1 MKKIGAILFLCLLCG
16 WSYIKAQDTNDANV
30 EMNRKLKAQGAW
42 FLFSI
47 RTEEQV
53 GEEVLT
59 QVEFFR
65 KDDISSIL
73 FDEENKLY
81 SVFSKYST
89 DMYEDRWKLVD
100 GSHFVMVSPNDGTSQ
115 IVEILEMNGTKL
127 VLRNCVDIE
136 NGTSCSLYTY
146 FSSKDGWLPDNE
158 IDKLNTAGIMEVDKM
173 TP

>member
-1 MKKIGAILFLCLLCG
+1 MKKIGLILSFMLFCFIYMKG
-16 WSYIKAQDTNDANV
+16 QDTD
-30 EMNRKLKAQGAW
+30 MSHKLTSQGAW
-42 FLFSI
+42 FLFSV

-59 QVEFFR
+59 QVEFYK
-65 KDDISSIL
+65 KDDISSIF

-89 DMYEDRWKLVD
+89 DVYEDRWKLVD
-100 GSHFVMVSPNDGTSQ
+100 DTHFVMVSPNDGSSQ
-115 IVEILEMNGTKL
+115 IVEILEIDKTKL
-127 VLRNCVDIE
+127 VLRNCGDIE

-146 FSSKDGWLPDNE
+146 FSTKEGWLPDSE
-158 IDKLNTAGIMEVDKM
+158 IDELNSAGIIEVEEM

>member
-1 MKKIGAILFLCLLCG
+1 MIKKIGLILSLMLCSFLYVKGQTSDMTRML
-16 WSYIKAQDTNDANV
+16 T
-30 EMNRKLKAQGAW
+30 AQGAW
-42 FLFSI
+42 FLHSV

-59 QVEFFR
+59 QVEYFK
-65 KDDISSIL
+65 KDDISSIY

-89 DMYEDRWKLVD
+89 DVYEDRWKLVD
-100 GSHFVMVSPNDGTSQ
+100 DTHFVMVSPNDGTSQ
-115 IVEILEMNGTKL
+115 IVEILEIDKTKL
-127 VLRNCVDIE
+127 ILRNCGDIE

-146 FSSKDGWLPDNE
+146 FATKDAWLTDLE
-158 IDKLNTAGIMEVDKM
+158 IDNLNATGIVEVDEM

>member
-1 MKKIGAILFLCLLCG
+1 MKKIGLILSLILCCFIYMRG
-16 WSYIKAQDTNDANV
+16 QDTD
-30 EMNRKLKAQGAW
+30 MNHKLISQGAW

-59 QVEFFR
+59 QVEFYK
-65 KDDISSIL
+65 KDDISSIF

-81 SVFSKYST
+81 SVFSKYSS
-89 DMYEDRWKLVD
+89 DVYEDRWKLVD
-100 GSHFVMVSPNDGTSQ
+100 DTHFVMVSPSDGSSQ
-115 IVEILEMNGTKL
+115 VVEILEINETKL
-127 VLRNCVDIE
+127 VLRNCGDIE

-146 FSSKDGWLPDNE
+146 FSTKEGWLPDSE
-158 IDKLNTAGIMEVDKM
+158 IDELNSAGVIEIEEM

>member
-1 MKKIGAILFLCLLCG
+1 MKKIGLILSFILCCFIYMRG
-16 WSYIKAQDTNDANV
+16 QDTD
-30 EMNRKLKAQGAW
+30 MNHKLISQGAW

-59 QVEFFR
+59 QVEFYK
-65 KDDISSIL
+65 KDDISSIF

-81 SVFSKYST
+81 SVFSKYSS
-89 DMYEDRWKLVD
+89 DVYEDRWKLVD
-100 GSHFVMVSPNDGTSQ
+100 DTHFVMVSPSDGSSQ
-115 IVEILEMNGTKL
+115 VVEILEINETKL
-127 VLRNCVDIE
+127 VLRNCGDIE

-146 FSSKDGWLPDNE
+146 FSTKEGWLPDSE
-158 IDKLNTAGIMEVDKM
+158 IDELNSAGVIEIEEM

>member
-1 MKKIGAILFLCLLCG
+1 MKKIGLILSLMLFCFIYMKG
-16 WSYIKAQDTNDANV
+16 QDTD
-30 EMNRKLKAQGAW
+30 MSHKLTSQGAW
-42 FLFSI
+42 FLFSV

-59 QVEFFR
+59 QVEFYK
-65 KDDISSIL
+65 KDDISSIF

-89 DMYEDRWKLVD
+89 DVYEDRWKLVD
-100 GSHFVMVSPNDGTSQ
+100 DTHFVMVSPNDGSSQ
-115 IVEILEMNGTKL
+115 IVEILEIDKTKL
-127 VLRNCVDIE
+127 VLRNCGDIE

-146 FSSKDGWLPDNE
+146 FSTKEGWLPDSE
-158 IDKLNTAGIMEVDKM
+158 IDELNSAGIIEVEEM

>member
-1 MKKIGAILFLCLLCG
+1 MKKIGLILSLILCCFIYMRG
-16 WSYIKAQDTNDANV
+16 QDMD
-30 EMNRKLKAQGAW
+30 MNHKLISQGAW

-59 QVEFFR
+59 QVEFYK
-65 KDDISSIL
+65 KDDISSIF

-81 SVFSKYST
+81 SVFSKYSS
-89 DMYEDRWKLVD
+89 DVYEDRWKLVD
-100 GSHFVMVSPNDGTSQ
+100 DTHFVMVSPSDGSSQ
-115 IVEILEMNGTKL
+115 VVEILEINETKL
-127 VLRNCVDIE
+127 VLRNCGDIE

-146 FSSKDGWLPDNE
+146 FSTKEGWLPDSE
-158 IDKLNTAGIMEVDKM
+158 IDELNSAGVIEIEEM

>member
-1 MKKIGAILFLCLLCG
+1 MKKIGLILSLMLFCFIYMKG
-16 WSYIKAQDTNDANV
+16 QDTD
-30 EMNRKLKAQGAW
+30 MSHKLTSQGAW
-42 FLFSI
+42 FLFSV

-59 QVEFFR
+59 QVEFYK
-65 KDDISSIL
+65 KDDISSIF

-89 DMYEDRWKLVD
+89 DVYEDRWKLVD
-100 GSHFVMVSPNDGTSQ
+100 DTHFVMVSPNDGSSQ
-115 IVEILEMNGTKL
+115 IVEILEIDKTKL
-127 VLRNCVDIE
+127 VLRNCGDIE

-146 FSSKDGWLPDNE
+146 FSTKEGWLPDSE
-158 IDKLNTAGIMEVDKM
+158 IDELNSAGVIEIEEM

>member
-1 MKKIGAILFLCLLCG
+1 
-16 WSYIKAQDTNDANV
+16 
-30 EMNRKLKAQGAW
+30 MNHKLISQGAW

-59 QVEFFR
+59 QVELYK
-65 KDDISSIL
+65 KDDISSIF

-81 SVFSKYST
+81 SVFSKYSS
-89 DMYEDRWKLVD
+89 DVYEDRWKLVD
-100 GSHFVMVSPNDGTSQ
+100 DTHFVMVSPSDGSSQ
-115 IVEILEMNGTKL
+115 VVEILEINETKL
-127 VLRNCVDIE
+127 VLRNCGDIE

-146 FSSKDGWLPDNE
+146 FSTKEGWLPDSE
-158 IDKLNTAGIMEVDKM
+158 IDELNSAGVIEIEEM

>member
-1 MKKIGAILFLCLLCG
+1 MRG
-16 WSYIKAQDTNDANV
+16 QDTD
-30 EMNRKLKAQGAW
+30 MNHKLISQGAW

-59 QVEFFR
+59 QVEFYK
-65 KDDISSIL
+65 KDDISSIF

-81 SVFSKYST
+81 SVFSKYSS
-89 DMYEDRWKLVD
+89 DVYEDRWKLVD
-100 GSHFVMVSPNDGTSQ
+100 DTHFVMVSPSDGSSQ
-115 IVEILEMNGTKL
+115 VVEILEINETKL
-127 VLRNCVDIE
+127 VLRNCGDIE

-146 FSSKDGWLPDNE
+146 FSTKEGWLPDSE
-158 IDKLNTAGIMEVDKM
+158 IDELNSAGVIEIEEM

>member
-1 MKKIGAILFLCLLCG
+1 MKKIGLILSLILCCFIYMRG
-16 WSYIKAQDTNDANV
+16 QDTD
-30 EMNRKLKAQGAW
+30 MNHKLISQGAW

-59 QVEFFR
+59 QVEFYK
-65 KDDISSIL
+65 KDDISSIF

-81 SVFSKYST
+81 SVFSKYSS
-89 DMYEDRWKLVD
+89 DVYEDRWKLVD
-100 GSHFVMVSPNDGTSQ
+100 DTHFVMVSPSDGSSQ
-115 IVEILEMNGTKL
+115 VVEILEINETKL
-127 VLRNCVDIE
+127 VLRNCGDIE

-146 FSSKDGWLPDNE
+146 FSTKEGWLPDSE
-158 IDKLNTAGIMEVDKM
+158 IDELNSAGVIEIEKM

>member
-1 MKKIGAILFLCLLCG
+1 MKKIGLILSLILCCFIYMRG
-16 WSYIKAQDTNDANV
+16 QDTD
-30 EMNRKLKAQGAW
+30 MNHKLISQGAW

-59 QVEFFR
+59 QVEFYK
-65 KDDISSIL
+65 KDDISSIF

-81 SVFSKYST
+81 SVFSKYSS
-89 DMYEDRWKLVD
+89 DVYEDRWKLVD
-100 GSHFVMVSPNDGTSQ
+100 DTHFVMVSPSDGSSQ
-115 IVEILEMNGTKL
+115 IVEILEIDKTKL
-127 VLRNCVDIE
+127 VLRNCGDIE

-146 FSSKDGWLPDNE
+146 FSTKEGWLPDSE
-158 IDKLNTAGIMEVDKM
+158 IDELNSAGIIEVEEM

>member
-1 MKKIGAILFLCLLCG
+1 MKKIGLILSLILCCFIYMRG
-16 WSYIKAQDTNDANV
+16 QDTD
-30 EMNRKLKAQGAW
+30 MNHKLISQGAW

-59 QVEFFR
+59 QVEFYK
-65 KDDISSIL
+65 KDDISSIF

-81 SVFSKYST
+81 SVFSKYSS
-89 DMYEDRWKLVD
+89 DVYEDRWKLVD
-100 GSHFVMVSPNDGTSQ
+100 DTHFVMVSPSDGSSQ
-115 IVEILEMNGTKL
+115 VVEILEINETKL
-127 VLRNCVDIE
+127 VLRNCGDIE

-146 FSSKDGWLPDNE
+146 FSTKEGWLPDSE
-158 IDKLNTAGIMEVDKM
+158 IDELNSAGVIEIQEM